1 MGRAI
6 DLFVTYRFI
15 KLLVTPFEKTD
26 AYRLGIIDADGKR
39 ILVPGTTNKPT
50 PLRTVEEKSAYTVL
64 HKLVFNIKKI
74 FAKVPGLRTK
84 LGTYAAALF
93 LLKDTFKESVDDP
106 DIFEKEFMKYLKEQ
120 GYEIDD
126 TISEEVIGFGE
137 VLPKGEYKLAND
149 ILNKE
154 EEELSAKKGDKVV
167 AFDDE
172 APVDTILG
180 VDIFPVVH
188 VKTQEK
194 IYSGNEREKIISY
207 TLTSIQT
214 ILAQNRFAK
223 IAYEYFK
230 SLKEPY
236 VSPIASNI
244 IKPIILMS
252 LIKLK
257 VKNKLEFTNMNL
269 KKSLNSIKNKI
280 GEILGHY
287 PNLLVNISELTPK
300 AIPSSDI
307 IKKYQRNL

>member
-39 ILVPGTTNKPT
+39 ILEPGTTNKPT
-50 PLRTVEEKSAYTVL
+50 TLRTVEEKSAYTVL

-74 FAKVPGLRTK
+74 FGKVPGLRTK

-106 DIFEKEFMKYLKEQ
+106 DIFEKEFMKYLKEE
-120 GYEIDD
+120 GYEIDNS
-126 TISEEVIGFGE
+126 ISEEVIGFGE
-137 VLPKGEYKLAND
+137 VLPKGDYKLAND

-167 AFDDE
+167 AYDDE
-172 APVDTILG
+172 APIDTILG

-194 IYSGNEREKIISY
+194 IYVG
-207 TLTSIQT
+207 
-214 ILAQNRFAK
+214 
-223 IAYEYFK
+223 
-230 SLKEPY
+230 
-236 VSPIASNI
+236 
-244 IKPIILMS
+244 
-252 LIKLK
+252 
-257 VKNKLEFTNMNL
+257 LED
-269 KKSLNSIKNKI
+269 
-280 GEILGHY
+280 
-287 PNLLVNISELTPK
+287 LV
-300 AIPSSDI
+300 
-307 IKKYQRNL
+307 Q